1 MYKVK
6 NGLVPSYI
14 ADAYLLLPTLSIIL
28 EILISTY
35 QDFGML
41 HVENVALLFQRIYSI
56 VWIIGHF

>member
-6 NGLVPSYI
+6 YGLVSSYI
-14 ADAYLLLPTLSIIL
+14 ADAYLLLPILSIIL

-41 HVENVALLFQRIYSI
+41 LVENIALLFQRIYSI